1 LWLALVHHVQGEVA
15 IGAVVVRYVWQTAL
29 LLSRWRVNIRL
40 THPPKLVAAHRVII
54 APGV

>member
-1 LWLALVHHVQGEVA
+1 MKNLII
-15 IGAVVVRYVWQTAL
+15 IGDADGLIAFINPQDA
-29 LLSRWRVNIRL
+29 SNKKVNIRL

>member
-1 LWLALVHHVQGEVA
+1 MGPIKQKYVNRHRNCQYVA
-15 IGAVVVRYVWQTAL
+15 ESKGWERND
-29 LLSRWRVNIRL
+29 VNIRL